1 MTDAPNPE
9 QGAVLG
15 LHHASLVIA
24 DSRQAASFYGDLLG
38 LTQVARPD
46 LGFPGLWYDLGGG
59 QTLHLLQVPNPDP
72 AARGVRPGRDRHLAL
87 RVGRVEP
94 VLRRLEAAGVAVERS
109 RSGRPAAFV
118 RDPDGNAIE
127 LIESRP

>member
-1 MTDAPNPE
+1 MTETPQPE

-15 LHHASLVIA
+15 LHHASLVVG
-24 DSRQAASFYGDLLG
+24 DSRRAASFYGDLLG

-59 QTLHLLQVPNPDP
+59 QTLHLLEVPNPDP
-72 AARGVRPGRDRHLAL
+72 SVRGVRPGRDRHLAL
-87 RVGRVEP
+87 RVAGVEP
-94 VLRRLEAAGVAVERS
+94 VVSRLEAAGLAVERS

-118 RDPDGNAIE
+118 RDPDGNTIE
-127 LIESRP
+127 LVESRR